1 MLCQKG
7 TAKDLER
14 VGWVGETKFD
24 GTRAFLI
31 KNKDSFLI
39 QNRRG
44 VNYTHRLP
52 EIAEE
57 ALAID
62 ASYIIDGELCWFNAE
77 GISEFTPTQRRCST
91 QDIGKI
97 WYLKNKYPLNFM
109 AFDILELYGDNL
121 RNQPYLFR
129 KRVLEGFLYE
139 SGLKNIR
146 YTKHTEF
153 AEQLFKDTVKRGGEG
168 IILKRVNSIY
178 QEGVRSYDWLKL
190 RPEYFDDDESH
201 KATCQVVG
209 YTQGK
214 NRRSNYFGSLVLTQ
228 NGAYVGKV
236 GSGFSDHELAEIT
249 AHLKGCARTPSPF
262 QIDEPY
268 TAVKTNLKVLVRFQQ
283 RTPNGVFRFP
293 SFLKVME

>member
-1 MLCQKG
+1 MIEPMLCQKG

-31 KNKDSFLI
+31 KNKDRFLI

-121 RNQPYLFR
+121 CNQPYLFR

-168 IILKRVNSIY
+168 IILKRLNSPY
-178 QEGVRSYDWLKL
+178 FEGIRSYDWLKIKRFL
-190 RPEYFDDDESH
+190 KEICE
-201 KATCQVVG
+201 VVG
-209 YTQGK
+209 YTEGK

-228 NGAYVGKV
+228 NGKYVGNC

-249 AHLKGCARTPSPF
+249 AHLNSCAPRISPPF

-268 TAVKTNLKVLVRFQQ
+268 TAVKTNLKVLVRFHQ

-293 SFLKVME
+293 SFLKVVME